1 MSTPQPSSRARLE
14 LLVRRDDDSFEIREV
29 SSAAGWLQLRPQR
42 LASEI
47 WELAE
52 VSSLVDRQRRYILK
66 NTRSD
71 RYVMLSERERF
82 LWEQMD
88 GATSLQDMATAYVLR
103 YGAFDFNVIPALI
116 GKLQRARLLTLEPV
130 SALRRLL
137 ARNRRLRLV
146 QHVEHALTA
155 LERINVSSRDVHG
168 LFERLYRWGG
178 FLLFT
183 RAALLLALVLGGLGV
198 AASVRVWRDA
208 DAVARGLGEHPLAA
222 LIAVKLLFFATLVLH
237 QLVHGLAL
245 VHYRRRVREFGF
257 TFLHGFVPTFYVDVT
272 DIFMASRRARIL
284 TALSGTLVH
293 LVLGA
298 LWFLV
303 AMASPA
309 GFLQAFAATSGMIQG
324 QAFFV
329 ALYPCCFIEMDGYHI
344 LVDLLGVPTLKPDAI
359 AYVGSVLRGAPAAG
373 WGRQASLWVSYVV
386 LSTLSVA
393 AFIAFNV
400 WLIASAVA

>member
-1 MSTPQPSSRARLE
+1 VSTGRPSSRAKLE
-14 LLVRRDDDSFEIREV
+14 LLVRRDDESYEIRQV
-29 SSAAGWLQLRPQR
+29 SSAAGWLGLRPQR
-42 LASEI
+42 FPAST

-52 VSSLVDRQRRYILK
+52 VNSPVDRQRRFVLK

-88 GATSLQDMATAYVLR
+88 GTTSLQDMATAYVLR
-103 YGAFDFNVIPALI
+103 YGAFDFDVIPALI

-130 SALRRLL
+130 SALRRVL
-137 ARNRRLRLV
+137 ARNRRRRLV
-146 QHVEHALTA
+146 HGVEQALTV
-155 LERINVSSRDVHG
+155 LERVNVSSRDVHG

-183 RAALLLALVLGGLGV
+183 RLALLLCLGLGAVGVV
-198 AASVRVWRDA
+198 AGVRLWGEA
-208 DAVARGLGEHPLAA
+208 DAVARGLGANPVAA
-222 LIAVKLLFFATLVLH
+222 LLSVKLLFFATLVLH

-245 VHYRRRVREFGF
+245 VHYGRRVREFGF

-272 DIFMASRRARIL
+272 DIFMASRQARIV

-293 LVLGA
+293 LA
-298 LWFLV
+298 LSAVWFLV
-303 AMASPA
+303 AVAAPP
-309 GFLQAFAATSGMIQG
+309 GFLQAFAATSGIIQA

-344 LVDLLGVPTLKPDAI
+344 LVDLLGLPTLRHDAVV
-359 AYVGSVLRGAPAAG
+359 YVGSLLRGAPAAR
-373 WGRQASLWVSYVV
+373 WSRQAALWVGYVV
-386 LSTLSVA
+386 LSSVSLA

-400 WLIASAVA
+400 LLIVNAMA